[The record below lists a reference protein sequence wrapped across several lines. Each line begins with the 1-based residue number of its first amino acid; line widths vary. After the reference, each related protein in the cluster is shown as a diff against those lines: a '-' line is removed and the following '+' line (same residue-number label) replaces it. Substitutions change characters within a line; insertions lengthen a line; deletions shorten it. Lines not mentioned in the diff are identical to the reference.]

1 MAPLSRGCARKCW
14 RHSGDPG
21 RSILTVSDAP
31 EPPTDWRYEELGR
44 LGELERRTTAEL
56 ADARDAIA
64 RLVGQMLPHHARSD
78 QIERVVQASGY
89 SRWMIERL
97 RDGKMWH
104 R

>member
-1 MAPLSRGCARKCW
+1 MLATVAVPG
-14 RHSGDPG
+14 HSIFSVPD
-21 RSILTVSDAP
+21 VP

-44 LGELERRTTAEL
+44 LGELERRMTAEL

-64 RLVGQMLPHHARSD
+64 RLVGQMLPHHARPER
-78 QIERVVQASGY
+78 IESVVRASGY

-97 RDGKMWH
+97 RDGKMWL